1 MADNFG
7 TTDNIYIESD
17 YDNIFLIDPNKVEN
31 SLGQPMDRP
40 IHHEDLVMY
49 ANLEAKMLPR
59 TKLAVGSALTD
70 AVQTTPI
77 ASINFLR
84 PGGKTTLNNNY
95 LNEITGLNTVDGKGT
110 NQPSKTNVQ
119 QQNKSD
125 DFYIK
130 QNTINSED
138 TGLLGIESIRVKNT
152 RSLTPTVE
160 IVLID
165 VQGRALF
172 EKGEN
177 SEYAC
182 FFNLPYPTFYLTLK
196 GFYGKAIRYQLIL
209 TNFSAAFEGNTGN
222 YRINL
227 KFYSYKYTILAETQ
241 VGALFA
247 VPFMYTT
254 DYRIN
259 NTAPNS
265 PGVNA
270 AQVSNGNPDVTTSSV
285 RVTKGGQT
293 IRDVYKRYK
302 ALGLISP
309 NLPELSFPELKA
321 RLEALEKNLQQSFGQ
336 TDFTPL
342 SDCDTYFK
350 LLTSLRDNVLSPN
363 DDTSWFKKYIDQE
376 KIFVLKSDSVGG
388 KNGVFTYIYNNN
400 TRASLQLQVNAY
412 SQLKQLVDGYKVDL
426 AKNKTLSDPGTF
438 TIDGKKQ
445 TSKVTKINNLNI
457 QPTIVPSA
465 IQPPYV
471 ATGFSVGEIRGLL
484 SSNRVVN
491 NLVNSSSDLVGSD
504 SVRKSLT
511 DFNIDWAETFKI
523 RNKREA
529 LFPEEINELA
539 KKESI
544 FFKPFPDNT
553 DGTSIPPTYNF
564 VFDGPGNFSD
574 IIDKTFEDL
583 SGQKEKIVLALNEF
597 LSKKIEGNDGLGFKP
612 TMRNIMAMIFA
623 SVEAFYRLMDD
634 VHSQAW
640 SQRLNPIRKNAVFD
654 NTKSS
659 VSTDSKNLV
668 QQTDQ
673 NALKDIPVYPWPQY
687 FVETNNADGER
698 FELRYPGDPSEISRT
713 RGNNYEVWPEVQF
726 VEEYMKGLAQRAS
739 IDLGPNGSNNEANVI
754 SRITVNGIE
763 FPTTNIPYSDY
774 DSVKFI
780 YEIYER
786 VLLASYW
793 DRLSTSGAK
802 QLSIYNTLSDLEVS
816 NIRTALNST
825 SPSLTKILKNFAL
838 TPQNFPLIL
847 RSISNDGTGSSW
859 QQFIRGEF
867 TSEYLRTITE
877 NDYAILND
885 SFIKSKPTTNKNVQS
900 LTNLSNYI
908 KSTSSTQTNIM
919 DVYPFV
925 ITDWQNENLAGV
937 KTSKGNVFD
946 TTKSLFLNDTQRYIT
961 NYESADSLNNN
972 RPFVN
977 NCFLQTLSTPK
988 PILSVGG
995 SGNIT
1000 GTPPTGTLAA
1010 FNQFYKD
1017 RRLNNSF
1024 LVTEGP
1030 INYQAKTGNV
1040 DALQTTSMLNTPFFI
1055 NALQDGI
1062 NKDRNN
1068 TNTTPY
1074 VLPAY
1079 LFLNSLPL
1087 ATLREKYKNITTE
1100 DSTPLDYI
1108 FTTLT
1113 KFGGVHKLPYSWI
1126 IKYGSIWHRYKTYV
1140 ETNVDI
1146 LDSVWKNVNV
1156 ANLYDPDGS
1165 SLQKQYTFTSINENY
1180 NIVAQDTISQPSLT
1194 LKQVQMNLGFYPK
1207 MINDTYFLV
1216 TGQELL
1222 TGYTDT
1228 DIQTA
1233 INQGLVVGAIPN
1245 AQISTQ
1251 DGYSSTPNQVLKFNN
1266 FFTAFETQN
1275 SPKFKSDQQYKTLL
1289 MPSFGTIYNQ
1299 VIGEC
1304 FVDTITGLT
1313 QTQEVQNNKAVFNG
1327 SVRPFWAAPNFGYF
1341 ELSSITKPGPN
1352 EYMKE
1357 VYPNLEIQEV
1367 VKFGQTY
1374 SKIDDVFGTFKK
1386 EILDSF
1392 EIEFLNF
1399 CKSFT
1404 DLTSEDLSNSSYANR
1419 NFQGLMSQMLLVP
1432 TVTLTS
1438 TLDNYVVDCG
1448 NAQLTQA
1455 NTVVQ
1460 SFVNY
1465 DVVFKYG
1472 NPSNFNRRVFGTFTT
1487 LNTTNYNK
1495 VIDPYQ
1501 YKAYVQNSVPVTNG
1515 ATTQITLAQSK
1526 AAYPNAWIAME
1537 TYIGFATTT
1546 GLTYSNSGSYYTD
1559 FFPTLNVEFTEGN
1572 VKNFAPLIKI
1582 FGTQKSLNNG
1592 VYTRADFT
1600 TAINDFYTN
1609 NDEYLNYVL
1618 GQLMFTLQK
1627 ELPDYTQTT
1636 EKPIL
1641 SAIDGMQPKIE
1652 LWEAFKS
1659 FNDKW
1664 IAGSEFKDR
1673 TLYQDVMFLD
1683 RANRDIGDKVLVDV
1697 FKLKDFFSGTT
1708 SLDARII
1715 DFVSRI
1721 IADNQF
1727 QMMPLPAYMNFWG
1740 AGEITQGNAPRPEKS
1755 NDLANSLFGTFLDV
1769 DYRESQPKFVCYYAG
1784 KPSEHLDMR
1793 ENADYRWRTDAFDLS
1808 RASDNPLVSEQKS
1821 TKTDWAQSNKVVGF
1835 NVDFGIRNQSV
1846 FYSIQL
1852 DQNNAAATT
1861 EANRVITD
1869 MGNQAGGR
1877 RTNTQNVSLYNL
1889 YKNRSYE
1896 CRVESM
1902 GNAMIQPTMYFNL
1915 RNVPM
1920 FRGPYMIQSVEHT
1933 ISAGDFKTF
1942 FSGVRMPIYSL
1953 PLITKQLVSINAN
1966 LLGQLVQILKR
1977 QKETEVASTQPTIN
1991 VITIGNGIQTN
2002 VVYSSAF
2009 PSQCQ
2014 ADMLST
2020 NPKYQ
2025 NFLGIENTQQSI
2037 SFADLA
2043 KIIRDNTTLGPARA
2057 MILYTAYVNGH
2068 DDNSVYTYNYD
2079 LGNTL
2084 LGGGSFPQQISYGGR
2099 EKYFQKQFGCKVNQN
2114 GYGQPTAVF
2123 TTTTSGESFTNSVKF
2138 INDYY
2143 VNEQVL
2149 SKSLL
2154 FAPLVTTGNTGSLV
2168 WNTKKDYIDNMISI
2182 WTKYW
2187 PQNRFQ
2193 TDEQWNKWVD
2203 SNKNMYDTFKKEA
2216 ENVVE
2221 LLAKYKLVNFK

>member
-31 SLGQPMDRP
+31 DSGQPIDRP
-40 IHHEDLVMY
+40 VHHENLVMY

-70 AVQTTPI
+70 AIQTTPI

-110 NQPSKTNVQ
+110 NQPSKTSVQ
-119 QQNKSD
+119 QQNKD
-125 DFYIK
+125 DSFYIK

-160 IVLID
+160 MVLID

-196 GFYGKAIRYQLIL
+196 GFYGKAIKYQLIL

-227 KFYSYKYTILAETQ
+227 TFYSYKYTILAETQ

-259 NTAPNS
+259 STAPNP

-270 AQVSNGNPDVTTSSV
+270 AQASNGNPDVTTKSV
-285 RVTKGGQT
+285 RVTRGGQT

-309 NLPELSFPELKA
+309 NLPELSFPQLRA
-321 RLEALEKNLQQSFGQ
+321 RLDSLEPNLQKSFGQ
-336 TDFTPL
+336 ADFTPL

-350 LLTSLRDNVLSPN
+350 LLTNLRDTILSN
-363 DDTSWFKKYIDQE
+363 DDTSWFRRYVDQE
-376 KIFVLKSDSVGG
+376 KFFVLNPNVVGG
-388 KNGVFTYIYNNN
+388 KTNVLTYIYNTN
-400 TRASLQLQVNAY
+400 TRANTQLQIDAY
-412 SQLKQLVDGYKVDL
+412 SQLKQLVDTFKADL
-426 AKNKTLSDPGTF
+426 AKNKTLGPDTGTF
-438 TIDGKKQ
+438 IIDGKKQ
-445 TSKVTKINNLNI
+445 TSQVTKINNLKIDSNTTDTNI
-457 QPTIVPSA
+457 PLT
-465 IQPPYV
+465 
-471 ATGFSVGEIRGLL
+471 
-484 SSNRVVN
+484 
-491 NLVNSSSDLVGSD
+491 SD
-504 SVRKSLT
+504 SVRKRLNSS
-511 DFNIDWAETFKI
+511 DINWAETFKI
-523 RNKREA
+523 RKKREA
-529 LFPEEINELA
+529 QNTKEIDDLEIE
-539 KKESI
+539 ESI
-544 FFKPFPDNT
+544 FFQTVEKKTTP
-553 DGTSIPPTYNF
+553 IILPTYNF
-564 VFDGPGNFSD
+564 VFEGPGNFSD

-597 LSKKIEGNDGLGFKP
+597 LSKKIEGDDGLGFKP

-640 SQRLNPIRKNAVFD
+640 NQRLNPIRKNAVYD

-659 VSTDSKNLV
+659 VSTDSKDLV
-668 QQTDQ
+668 QQTAQ

-687 FVETNNADGER
+687 FVETNDSEGER
-698 FELRYPGDPSEISRT
+698 FELRYPGDPSEISKT
-713 RGNNYEVWPEVQF
+713 RANNAEVWPEVEF
-726 VEEYMKGLAQRAS
+726 VEEYIRGLAQRAS
-739 IDLGPNGSNNEANVI
+739 IDLGPNGSNNEGNVI
-754 SRITVNGIE
+754 SRITVNAVE

-774 DSVKFI
+774 DVVKFI

-786 VLLASYW
+786 VLLATYY
-793 DRLSTSGAK
+793 DRLSTTGAR
-802 QLSIYNTLSDLEVS
+802 QLSVYNTLSDLEVS
-816 NIRTALNST
+816 NIRTALEST
-825 SPSLTKILKNFAL
+825 SPSLTKILKNSL
-838 TPQNFPLIL
+838 VTPQEFPIEL
-847 RSISNDGTGSSW
+847 RRISNNGTGTSW

-867 TSEYLRTITE
+867 TSEYLRTITN
-877 NDYAILND
+877 NDFAILNS
-885 SFIKSKPTTNKNVQS
+885 SFIKSRPTTNKNIQS
-900 LTNLSNYI
+900 LSNLSNYI
-908 KSTSSTQTNIM
+908 KSSTSTQTNIM

-925 ITDWQNENLAGV
+925 SVDWQNKNLANV
-937 KTSKGNVFD
+937 KESKGNVFD

-961 NYESADSLNNN
+961 NYQNPDSLNEN

-977 NCFLQTLSTPK
+977 NCIIQPLTTPQPTLT
-988 PILSVGG
+988 IGG
-995 SGNIT
+995 SGNLT
-1000 GTPPTGTLAA
+1000 GAAPVGALAA
-1010 FNQFYKD
+1010 FNQFYSE
-1017 RRLNNSF
+1017 RRLGNNL

-1030 INYQAKTGNV
+1030 INYQNKTGNV
-1040 DALQTTSMLNTPFFI
+1040 DVLQTTSMLNTPFFI
-1055 NALQDGI
+1055 NALQDGVE
-1062 NKDRNN
+1062 KDRAN

-1087 ATLREKYKNITTE
+1087 ATLSEKYKNITTTNVT
-1100 DSTPLDYI
+1100 DLDYI

-1113 KFGGVHKLPYSWI
+1113 KYGGVHKLPYAWI
-1126 IKYGSIWHRYKTYV
+1126 IKYGSIWHRYKKYI

-1146 LDSVWKNVNV
+1146 LDTVWKDVNV
-1156 ANLYDPDGS
+1156 ANLYDPVSS
-1165 SLQKQYTFTSINENY
+1165 SLQKQYTFTSLTENY
-1180 NIVAQDTISQPSLT
+1180 NIVCQDTISPPPLT
-1194 LKQVQMNLGFYPK
+1194 LRQVQMNLGFYPK
-1207 MINDTYFLV
+1207 IINDTYFLV
-1216 TGQELL
+1216 TGQDLL
-1222 TGYTDT
+1222 TGYTNT

-1233 INQGLVVGAIPN
+1233 INQGLVVGNIPLT
-1245 AQISTQ
+1245 QIATQ
-1251 DGYSSTPNQVLKFNN
+1251 DGYSSTPNQTLKFNN
-1266 FFTAFETQN
+1266 FFTSFETQN
-1275 SPKFKSDQQYKTLL
+1275 SPKFKSNQQYKTLL

-1299 VIGEC
+1299 VVAEC
-1304 FVDTITGLT
+1304 FQDTITGLT

-1341 ELSSITKPGPN
+1341 ELSSIKKPGYN

-1357 VYPNLEIQEV
+1357 INPETSIQDV

-1374 SKIDDVFGTFKK
+1374 SKIDDVFGTFKT

-1392 EIEFLNF
+1392 ELEFLNF
-1399 CKSFT
+1399 SKSFT
-1404 DLTSEDLSNSSYANR
+1404 DLTSEDLLDSNYANR

-1432 TVTLTS
+1432 TITLTS
-1438 TLDNYVVDCG
+1438 SLDQYVTDCG
-1448 NAQLTQA
+1448 NAQLSQV

-1487 LNTTNYNK
+1487 LNTTNFNK
-1495 VIDPYQ
+1495 VVDPYP
-1501 YKAYVQNSVPVTNG
+1501 YKAYVQNTVPVTNG
-1515 ATTQITLAQSK
+1515 PVTQITLAQSK
-1526 AAYPNAWIAME
+1526 LAYPEAWKAME
-1537 TYIGFATTT
+1537 TYVGFATTT

-1559 FFPTLNVEFTEGN
+1559 FFPTLNVEFTESN
-1572 VKNFAPLIKI
+1572 VKNFSSLIKI

-1592 VYTRADFT
+1592 VYTNTDFIT
-1600 TAINDFYTN
+1600 GINNFYIN
-1609 NDEYLNYVL
+1609 NNEYLNYVL
-1618 GQLMFTLQK
+1618 SQLIPTLQK
-1627 ELPDYTQTT
+1627 ELPNVTQTT

-1641 SAIDGMQPKIE
+1641 SAVDGLQPKIE
-1652 LWEAFKS
+1652 LYEAFKS

-1697 FKLKDFFSGTT
+1697 YKLKDFFSGTT
-1708 SLDARII
+1708 SLNTRII

-1740 AGEITQGNAPRPEKS
+1740 VGEVTQGAPPRTETS
-1755 NDLANSLFGTFLDV
+1755 NNLANSLFGTFLDV

-1808 RASDNPLVSEQKS
+1808 RSSDMPLLSEVKN

-1869 MGNQAGGR
+1869 MSNSAGGR

-1933 ISAGDFKTF
+1933 ISAGEFKTF

-1977 QKETEVASTQPTIN
+1977 QKETEIAATQPTIN
-1991 VITIGNGIQTN
+1991 VITIGNSVQDNIK
-2002 VVYSSAF
+2002 YSSGSI
-2009 PSQCQ
+2009 SQCQ
-2014 ADMLST
+2014 ADMLTT
-2020 NPKYQ
+2020 NPRYQKY
-2025 NFLGIENTQQSI
+2025 LGIENTQQSI

-2043 KIIRDNTTLGPARA
+2043 KIIRDNITSGPARA
-2057 MILYTAYVNGH
+2057 MVLFTAYVNGH
-2068 DDNSVYTYNYD
+2068 DDNSVFTFNFD
-2079 LGNTL
+2079 LGNTP
-2084 LGGGSFPQQISYGGR
+2084 LGGATFPKQINYGGR

-2114 GYGQPTAVF
+2114 EFAQPSAVF
-2123 TTTTSGESFTNSVKF
+2123 TTGTSGESFTNSVKF

-2143 VNEQVL
+2143 LNEQVL

-2154 FAPLVTTGNTGSLV
+2154 FAPLLIVNDQNQQVLSPPKWV
-2168 WNTKKDYIDNMISI
+2168 TKKDYIDNMYQI
-2182 WTKYW
+2182 WIRYW

-2193 TDEQWNKWVD
+2193 TNEDYEKWEKA
-2203 SNKNMYDTFKKEA
+2203 NANMGKTFITAA
-2216 ENVVE
+2216 ENVAE
-2221 LLAKYKLVNFK
+2221 LLSKYKLVNF